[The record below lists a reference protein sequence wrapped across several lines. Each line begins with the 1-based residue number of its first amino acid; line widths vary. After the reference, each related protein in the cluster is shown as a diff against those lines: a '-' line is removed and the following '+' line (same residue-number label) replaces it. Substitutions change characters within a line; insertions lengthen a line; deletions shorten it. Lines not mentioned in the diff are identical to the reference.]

1 MEEDFED
8 AIESEE
14 LVAAGSVRA
23 VHHDV
28 ASPAQS
34 RGTVGGCDDATHSEL
49 QSSTEA
55 LRLEM
60 ERRIVREAELEAANA
75 ELRAELARREQTIQ
89 EAASLVEQERRR
101 ADALESLADERA
113 EAYLAERSGLL
124 AERDDLLF
132 ERSALLS
139 QREALNAEFGT
150 LQKGLADARA
160 QLLAVQGELDGAR
173 HRCAAAQAA
182 SQSDATRASEALEAL
197 CLAGEWV
204 RALERRVVEGDE
216 RADRLER
223 EAEAAAAR
231 NVEIAEQLAGEQS
244 RASEAARAG
253 EPRGWGSFEFHSPG
267 ASPPATPL
275 PPPPP
280 PPHQGAAQRE
290 APGAHSSAER
300 RPWQRGGSAGDPDT
314 LSPFSSGRSSPL
326 PGRPLLR
333 RSPASG
339 PSTPESAGGGAA
351 RFFGAAS
358 PGQARLDE
366 PPPPAPSPY

>member
-124 AERDDLLF
+124 AERLP
-132 ERSALLS
+132 AL
-139 QREALNAEFGT
+139 RGARRG
-150 LQKGLADARA
+150 GLRKPRARA
-160 QLLAVQGELDGAR
+160 AR
-173 HRCAAAQAA
+173 DIERCARSGGRRAAAHIL
-182 SQSDATRASEALEAL
+182 DLEAQHEAGADDVHL
-197 CLAGEWV
+197 CARRG
-204 RALERRVVEGDE
+204 RRRVRLVRGEG
-216 RADRLER
+216 
-223 EAEAAAAR
+223 
-231 NVEIAEQLAGEQS
+231 
-244 RASEAARAG
+244 
-253 EPRGWGSFEFHSPG
+253 RGVS
-267 ASPPATPL
+267 
-275 PPPPP
+275 
-280 PPHQGAAQRE
+280 
-290 APGAHSSAER
+290 
-300 RPWQRGGSAGDPDT
+300 D
-314 LSPFSSGRSSPL
+314 
-326 PGRPLLR
+326 
-333 RSPASG
+333 
-339 PSTPESAGGGAA
+339 
-351 RFFGAAS
+351 
-358 PGQARLDE
+358 
-366 PPPPAPSPY
+366 